1 MPLMYRRGVGDY
13 LVCDP
18 NTGLTIDCDDVTNIF
33 NLACWG
39 GNSITGAGTGPY
51 AGCTAGSSAG
61 ASGNA
66 PTLSSTLST
75 YLPWIVGGGIVFLLL
90 MGARR

>member
-1 MPLMYRRGVGDY
+1 MISPRKGLGDY

-18 NTGLTIDCDDVTNIF
+18 QTGLTIDCDDWSNLF

-51 AGCTAGSSAG
+51 AGCTAA
-61 ASGNA
+61 ASVGTPGNA
-66 PTLSSTLST
+66 PTLASTLST
-75 YLPWIVGGGIVFLLL
+75 YLPYILGGGVLFLLVL
-90 MGARR
+90 GATKR